1 MTPHWWTLRQPRH
14 TNHLLRLSNPIS
26 GADIRRGE
34 SKVEGTLSDMS
45 EADFQLHGIRDPRL
59 AVHAT
64 SGLPAWVWSLDGAH
78 ILWANTIGARLFGER
93 NAAALSEK
101 KIGPADPHRRQAAQL
116 AARLSPSGTP
126 RLERLRG
133 FGAPLGRLLTCSC
146 ARLTFAD
153 GTVGILI
160 AAADPV
166 GRPVPLT
173 ERLAHLVD
181 SVSMPAMTFTPNGAL
196 AGANERAKNFPGLFN
211 DLTGPG
217 FDDARSGA
225 LRDGQATLQMD
236 LGRVTVHRVGIG
248 EATALVALIGAVRVP
263 PRAPKPVPVVVASTV
278 ADAPPQTPVAE
289 PVAAAT
295 GPIPDVAPVQPAQ
308 VEAVTQ
314 AAASAALHHAPP
326 AEVMPAD
333 VFGSVFDEP
342 SEQESQVQP
351 IADATPPGPQPET
364 QASDASEAVAHD
376 DAPHHDA
383 PADHVTRIYF
393 DDERRRPPAQ
403 EISTGD
409 VSATL
414 LEMDGPPLTPRRHPL
429 RFMWHMDEDGRFSL
443 GLDEFTRL
451 IGARTAAAFGRP
463 WNEIADALGL
473 DPEGQVA
480 AAVATRE
487 TWSSIVVNWPAD
499 GAGARLPVEL
509 SGLPIYDRAG
519 KFLGY
524 RGFGVCRDV
533 EGMARLAAQRRDD
546 VMYSSKPPAMP
557 LADEPMAQDAAVHDA
572 DQEPASEP
580 PVSQELVSQ
589 DITNAADVYAPTEP
603 AHLAGSTQDN
613 FPIENSPRTE
623 SKPPVDIPQNVVP
636 FPVAEP
642 KAPAL
647 TAVESNAFDELAR
660 RLSARLENAAENDTL
675 TDASVAELFATD
687 EGEQTREPASEQP
700 ALENPP
706 AFLQPEPVLPRANA
720 AQDSQLLDRLPVGV
734 LVYRLDR
741 LLYANKA
748 FLASTGYDDLHA
760 LTEAGGLDALTV
772 EAGAGT
778 ASSTSETGTPV
789 VIAATSESGPDKGEP
804 ADARLFAITWDGE
817 PSHALVFS
825 GPRTEPRIEPAP
837 AAVIAPVVVASDDIT
852 QAEELGTILDHTAEG
867 VVVFDRE
874 GRLLS
879 CNHSAEVLFGRDDNE
894 MAALNLTDLFAPDSQ
909 RAAQDYVN
917 EVRTAAVTSLLHH
930 DRDMLGRARDGSV
943 IPLSM
948 TVGRTR
954 PDNARFFAIF
964 RDLSQTKKGEGELMQ
979 ARRQVERATNAKAD
993 ILGRI
998 SHEVRMPL
1006 NAIIGFADV
1015 MIEER
1020 FGALGNERYVEY
1032 MKDIRASGQR
1042 VMAIIDDLLDLS
1054 RIESGKMELSFAS
1067 QDLNS
1072 MVEQCVAVMQP
1083 QANRERIIIRTSL
1096 AHALPTVKAD
1106 ARALRQ
1112 IAMNLIGNSI
1122 HLANTGGQ
1130 VIVSTATTDFGDI
1143 VLRVRDTGHGLN
1155 DNEIAAAMAPFRTQ
1169 GASDQTAD
1177 GSVVNLSLTKA
1188 LVEANRAQFH
1198 IKTAPHSGTLIEVV
1212 FSHAS
1217 AIA

>member
-1 MTPHWWTLRQPRH
+1 
-14 TNHLLRLSNPIS
+14 
-26 GADIRRGE
+26 
-34 SKVEGTLSDMS
+34 MS

-93 NAAALSEK
+93 SAAALSEK
-101 KIGPADPHRRQAAQL
+101 AIGPADPHRRQAAQL
-116 AARLSPSGTP
+116 AARLSQSGAP

-133 FGAPLGRLLTCSC
+133 FGAPLGRLLTCAC
-146 ARLTFAD
+146 ARLTFTD
-153 GTVGILI
+153 GTAGILI
-160 AAADPV
+160 AAAEPV

-181 SVSMPAMTFTPNGAL
+181 SVTTPAMTFTPNGAL
-196 AGANERAKNFPGLFN
+196 AGANEPAKNFPGLFN

-217 FDDARSGA
+217 FDDARNDA
-225 LRDGQATLQMD
+225 LRDGQATLQLD
-236 LGRVTVHRVGIG
+236 LGRITVHRVGTG
-248 EATALVALIGAVRVP
+248 EETALVALINPVIV
-263 PRAPKPVPVVVASTV
+263 PKPMPKPTPVVVVPEALAQS
-278 ADAPPQTPVAE
+278 
-289 PVAAAT
+289 VAAETIA
-295 GPIPDVAPVQPAQ
+295 PPDVANVSHHQAPTEVPVEMKP
-308 VEAVTQ
+308 V
-314 AAASAALHHAPP
+314 
-326 AEVMPAD
+326 D
-333 VFGSVFDEP
+333 VFGSAFDEP
-342 SEQESQVQP
+342 PGQQTPVQP
-351 IADATPPGPQPET
+351 IADTAPSQPVET
-364 QASDASEAVAHD
+364 QPSDVSEPAHHNAPAHD
-376 DAPHHDA
+376 TAA
-383 PADHVTRIYF
+383 TDHVTRIYI
-393 DDERRRPPAQ
+393 DDERRKPVAQ
-403 EISTGD
+403 EIPARD
-409 VSATL
+409 VSAAL
-414 LEMDGPPLTPRRHPL
+414 LEMDAQPLTPRQHPL

-463 WNEIADALGL
+463 WSEITGALGL

-487 TWSSIVVNWPAD
+487 TWSNIVVNWPAD

-509 SGLPIYDRAG
+509 SGLPIYDRTG
-519 KFLGY
+519 QFLGY
-524 RGFGVCRDV
+524 RGFGVCRDID
-533 EGMARLAAQRRDD
+533 GMARLAAQRHGD
-546 VMYSSKPPAMP
+546 MLHSSQPPAAAPSHDSAQQDPALEDLTLQDLTFQDVTFQDLP
-557 LADEPMAQDAAVHDA
+557 LQDLSDHETVAGDVAVELPQDAMPSSDTTHA
-572 DQEPASEP
+572 
-580 PVSQELVSQ
+580 
-589 DITNAADVYAPTEP
+589 
-603 AHLAGSTQDN
+603 AGSTQDN
-613 FPIENSPRTE
+613 FPKDNFPKDSVPKTE
-623 SKPPVDIPQNVVP
+623 TKAAVDIPQNVVP
-636 FPVAEP
+636 FPGAEP
-642 KAPAL
+642 KSSGL

-660 RLSARLENAAENDTL
+660 RLSARLDSATEDETL
-675 TDASVAELFATD
+675 TDASVAELFAADDTAHHH
-687 EGEQTREPASEQP
+687 EPAFEAPTLEQ
-700 ALENPP
+700 PP

-720 AQDSQLLDRLPVGV
+720 AQDSQLLDRLPTGV

-789 VIAATSESGPDKGEP
+789 VIAATSKSGPDKGEP

-825 GPRTEPRIEPAP
+825 GPRAEPRVEAPIEPAATAATAP
-837 AAVIAPVVVASDDIT
+837 VAAVSDDSS
-852 QAEELGTILDHTAEG
+852 QAEELGTILDNTAEG
-867 VVVFDRE
+867 VVVFDSE

-879 CNHSAEVLFGRDDNE
+879 CNRSAEILFGRDDND
-894 MAALNLTDLFAPDSQ
+894 MAALNFSDLFAPDSQ
-909 RAAQDYVN
+909 RAVQDYVS
-917 EVRTAAVTSLLHH
+917 EVRTAAVTSLLSH

-943 IPLSM
+943 MPLSM
-948 TVGRTR
+948 TIGRTR
-954 PDNARFFAIF
+954 PDSARFFAIF
-964 RDLSQTKKGEGELMQ
+964 RDLSLAKKGEGDLMQ

-993 ILGRI
+993 VLGRI

-1006 NAIIGFADV
+1006 SAIIGFADV

-1054 RIESGKMELSFAS
+1054 RIESGKMELSFAN

-1143 VLRVRDTGHGLN
+1143 VLRVRDTGAGLN
-1155 DNEIAAAMAPFRTQ
+1155 DNEIAAAMAPFRTS

>member
-1 MTPHWWTLRQPRH
+1 
-14 TNHLLRLSNPIS
+14 
-26 GADIRRGE
+26 
-34 SKVEGTLSDMS
+34 MS

-78 ILWANTIGARLFGER
+78 ILWANTIGAQLFGAR
-93 NAAALSEK
+93 NAAVLAEK
-101 KIGPADPHRRQAAQL
+101 IIGPADPHRRQAAQL
-116 AARLSPSGTP
+116 AARLSPSGAP

-153 GTVGILI
+153 GTAGILI

-166 GRPVPLT
+166 GRPAPLT

-181 SVSMPAMTFTPNGAL
+181 SVTIPAMTFTPNGAL

-225 LRDGQATLQMD
+225 LRDGQAILQMD
-236 LGRVTVHRVGIG
+236 LGRVSVHRVGTG
-248 EATALVALIGAVRVP
+248 EATALVALIGAAVVP
-263 PRAPKPVPVVVASTV
+263 PRAPKPIPVVVASTV
-278 ADAPPQTPVAE
+278 ESAPAQTPKADPVVAATQSTPDAPP
-289 PVAAAT
+289 
-295 GPIPDVAPVQPAQ
+295 VQP
-308 VEAVTQ
+308 VEVITQ
-314 AAASAALHHAPP
+314 AVVDAPLHRAPPEPP

-342 SEQESQVQP
+342 PEQKSPVQQ
-351 IADATPPGPQPET
+351 IADTTTALQHVET
-364 QASDASEAVAHD
+364 QASNVSESASHD
-376 DAPHHDA
+376 ETSRHDA

-393 DDERRRPPAQ
+393 DDERRKPPAQ
-403 EISTGD
+403 DIGTHD

-414 LEMDGPPLTPRRHPL
+414 LELDGPPLTPRRHPL

-451 IGARTAAAFGRP
+451 IGARTSAAFGRP

-487 TWSSIVVNWPAD
+487 TWSNIVVNWPAD

-519 KFLGY
+519 SFLGY

-546 VMYSSKPPAMP
+546 MLYASTPPATP
-557 LADEPMAQDAAVHDA
+557 FSDEPVVQDATAHDA
-572 DQEPASEP
+572 TSQEP
-580 PVSQELVSQ
+580 VNQ
-589 DITNAADVYAPTEP
+589 DITDAVDVHAPTEP
-603 AHLAGSTQDN
+603 LHLAGSTQDN
-613 FPIENSPRTE
+613 FPTENSQRTE
-623 SKPPVDIPQNVVP
+623 SKPPVDTPQNVVP

-660 RLSARLENAAENDTL
+660 RLSARLENAAESDTL

-687 EGEQTREPASEQP
+687 EGEQTREPVAEPP

-748 FLASTGYDDLHA
+748 FLASTGYNDLHA

-789 VIAATSESGPDKGEP
+789 VIAATSKSGPDKGEP

-817 PSHALVFS
+817 PSHVLVFS
-825 GPRTEPRIEPAP
+825 GPRAATRSEPAP
-837 AAVIAPVVVASDDIT
+837 AVVITPVVVPSDDTT

-867 VVVFDRE
+867 VVVFDGE
-874 GRLLS
+874 GHVLS
-879 CNHSAEVLFGRDDNE
+879 CNRSAEVLFGRDDNE

-909 RAAQDYVN
+909 HAVQDYVN
-917 EVRTAAVTSLLHH
+917 EVRTAAVASLLQH
-930 DRDMLGRARDGSV
+930 DRNMLGRARDGSA

-964 RDLSQTKKGEGELMQ
+964 RDLSQAKKGEGDLIQ

-1155 DNEIAAAMAPFRTQ
+1155 DNEIAAAMAPFRTS

-1177 GSVVNLSLTKA
+1177 GSVINLSLTKA

>member
-1 MTPHWWTLRQPRH
+1 
-14 TNHLLRLSNPIS
+14 
-26 GADIRRGE
+26 
-34 SKVEGTLSDMS
+34 MS

-64 SGLPAWVWSLDGAH
+64 SGLPAWVWSLDGAR
-78 ILWANTIGARLFGER
+78 ILWANTIGVRLFGER
-93 NAAALSEK
+93 SAAALSEK

-116 AARLSPSGTP
+116 AARLSPSGAP

-153 GTVGILI
+153 GTAGILI
-160 AAADPV
+160 AAVDPV

-181 SVSMPAMTFTPNGAL
+181 SISMPAMTFTPNGAL

-217 FDDARSGA
+217 FDDARSA
-225 LRDGQATLQMD
+225 TLRDGQATLQMD
-236 LGRVTVHRVGIG
+236 LGRVTVHRVGTG
-248 EATALVALIGAVRVP
+248 EETALVALIGAVRVP
-263 PRAPKPVPVVVASTV
+263 PRAPQPIPVVVASTV
-278 ADAPPQTPVAE
+278 EGAPMHP
-289 PVAAAT
+289 
-295 GPIPDVAPVQPAQ
+295 PIPDPA
-308 VEAVTQ
+308 VPATDT
-314 AAASAALHHAPP
+314 ASAAPHAEPAPAEAAVDAPLDRAPP
-326 AEVMPAD
+326 EPLVEVMPAD
-333 VFGSVFDEP
+333 VFGSVFDEET
-342 SEQESQVQP
+342 EQDSPAQQ
-351 IADATPPGPQPET
+351 IADITPPTPQSEA
-364 QASDASEAVAHD
+364 QAGDASGSAPQVET
-376 DAPHHDA
+376 PHHDA

-393 DDERRRPPAQ
+393 DDERRKPPAQ

-414 LEMDGPPLTPRRHPL
+414 LELDGPPLTPRRHPL

-451 IGARTAAAFGRP
+451 IGARTSAAFGRP

-487 TWSSIVVNWPAD
+487 TWSNIVVSWPAD

-519 KFLGY
+519 DFLGY

-533 EGMARLAAQRRDD
+533 EGMARLAAQRRDEGL
-546 VMYSSKPPAMP
+546 YSSTPPAMP
-557 LADEPMAQDAAVHDA
+557 LDEPMAQGATVHDA
-572 DQEPASEP
+572 TGQEPE
-580 PVSQELVSQ
+580 SQEPVSQ
-589 DITNAADVYAPTEP
+589 DITDAADVHAPAEP
-603 AHLAGSTQDN
+603 HLAGSTQDN
-613 FPIENSPRTE
+613 FPTETSPRTE
-623 SKPPVDIPQNVVP
+623 AKPPVDIPQNVVP

-660 RLSARLENAAENDTL
+660 RLSARLENSAENDTL

-687 EGEQTREPASEQP
+687 ESEQPHEPVAEPP

-748 FLASTGYDDLHA
+748 FLASTGYHDLHA

-789 VIAATSESGPDKGEP
+789 VIAATSKSGPDKGEP

-825 GPRTEPRIEPAP
+825 GPRAPTRSEPAP
-837 AAVIAPVVVASDDIT
+837 AVVIAPAVVASDDTT

-867 VVVFDRE
+867 VVVFDGE
-874 GRLLS
+874 GRVLS
-879 CNHSAEVLFGRDDNE
+879 CNRSAEVLFGRDDNE
-894 MAALNLTDLFAPDSQ
+894 LAALNLTDLFAPDSQ
-909 RAAQDYVN
+909 RAVQDYVN

-930 DRDMLGRARDGSV
+930 DRGMLGRARDGSA

-954 PDNARFFAIF
+954 PDNTRFFAIF
-964 RDLSQTKKGEGELMQ
+964 RDQSQAKKGEGDLIQ

-1054 RIESGKMELSFAS
+1054 RIESGRMELSFAS

-1155 DNEIAAAMAPFRTQ
+1155 DNEIAAAMAPFRTS

>member
-1 MTPHWWTLRQPRH
+1 
-14 TNHLLRLSNPIS
+14 
-26 GADIRRGE
+26 
-34 SKVEGTLSDMS
+34 MS
-45 EADFQLHGIRDPRL
+45 EADFQLQGIRDPRL
-59 AVHAT
+59 AVHAM
-64 SGLPAWVWSLDGAH
+64 SSLPAWVWSLDGAH

-93 NAAALSEK
+93 SAAALSERK
-101 KIGPADPHRRQAAQL
+101 VGPADPQRRQAAQL
-116 AARLSPSGTP
+116 AARLSPAGTP

-153 GTVGILI
+153 GTAGILI

-166 GRPVPLT
+166 GRPMPLT

-196 AGANERAKNFPGLFN
+196 AGANDRAKNFPGLFN

-217 FDDARSGA
+217 FDDARNGA

-236 LGRVTVHRVGIG
+236 LGRVTVHRVGTG
-248 EATALVALIGAVRVP
+248 EGTALVALIGAVIV
-263 PRAPKPVPVVVASTV
+263 PKPMPKPTPVVVAPDEPEPAGVTEHV
-278 ADAPPQTPVAE
+278 AQTAPVEQAEHMLETLAGVPHQSAAPETPFEVTPVDLFE
-289 PVAAAT
+289 
-295 GPIPDVAPVQPAQ
+295 
-308 VEAVTQ
+308 
-314 AAASAALHHAPP
+314 
-326 AEVMPAD
+326 
-333 VFGSVFDEP
+333 SVFDEQ
-342 SEQESQVQP
+342 SEQASPVQQSS
-351 IADATPPGPQPET
+351 ITPPHPSET
-364 QASDASEAVAHD
+364 QASDGSEPAPREPAHQG
-376 DAPHHDA
+376 A

-393 DDERRRPPAQ
+393 DDERRKPAAHD
-403 EISTGD
+403 IGTHD

-451 IGARTAAAFGRP
+451 IGSRTAAALGRP
-463 WNEIADALGL
+463 WNEIADTLGL
-473 DPEGQVA
+473 DPDDQVA

-487 TWSSIVVNWPAD
+487 TWSNIVVNWPAD

-519 KFLGY
+519 QFLGY
-524 RGFGVCRDV
+524 RGFGVCRDI
-533 EGMARLAAQRRDD
+533 EGMARLAARRGDD
-546 VMYSSKPPAMP
+546 GLYSSKPPATP
-557 LADEPMAQDAAVHDA
+557 PSDEPAAQDVTVYDA
-572 DQEPASEP
+572 TGKE
-580 PVSQELVSQ
+580 PVSQDVT
-589 DITNAADVYAPTEP
+589 DAADVDAPMEP
-603 AHLAGSTQDN
+603 LHLVGSTQDN
-613 FPIENSPRTE
+613 FPTENSPRTE
-623 SKPPVDIPQNVVP
+623 SKSPVDTPQNVVP

-660 RLSARLENAAENDTL
+660 RLSARLENATENDTL
-675 TDASVAELFATD
+675 TDASVAELFAADDT
-687 EGEQTREPASEQP
+687 GQAHEPASEQP

-720 AQDSQLLDRLPVGV
+720 AQDSQLLDRLPVGI

-772 EAGAGT
+772 EAGAGS

-789 VIAATSESGPDKGEP
+789 VIAATSKSGPDKGEP

-825 GPRTEPRIEPAP
+825 GPRADRIETTP
-837 AAVIAPVVVASDDIT
+837 AAMIAPVVVTSDDTT
-852 QAEELGTILDHTAEG
+852 QAEELGTILDNTAEG
-867 VVVFDRE
+867 VVVFDGE

-879 CNHSAEVLFGRDDNE
+879 CNRSAEVLFGRDDNE

-909 RAAQDYVN
+909 RAVQDYVN
-917 EVRTAAVTSLLHH
+917 EVRTAAVTSLLRH
-930 DRDMLGRARDGSV
+930 DRELLGRARDGSA

-964 RDLSQTKKGEGELMQ
+964 RDMSQAKKGEGDLMQ

-1155 DNEIAAAMAPFRTQ
+1155 DNEIAAAMAPFRTA

>member
-1 MTPHWWTLRQPRH
+1 
-14 TNHLLRLSNPIS
+14 
-26 GADIRRGE
+26 
-34 SKVEGTLSDMS
+34 MS

-78 ILWANTIGARLFGER
+78 ILWANTIGAQLFGAR
-93 NAAALSEK
+93 NAAVLAEK
-101 KIGPADPHRRQAAQL
+101 IIGPADPHRRQAAQL
-116 AARLSPSGTP
+116 AARLSPSGAP

-153 GTVGILI
+153 GTAGILI

-166 GRPVPLT
+166 GRPAPLT

-181 SVSMPAMTFTPNGAL
+181 SVTMPAMTFTPNGAL

-236 LGRVTVHRVGIG
+236 LDRVSVHRVGTG
-248 EATALVALIGAVRVP
+248 EGTALVALIGAVRVP
-263 PRAPKPVPVVVASTV
+263 PQAPKPVPVVVAPAVESTPAHV
-278 ADAPPQTPVAE
+278 PAAE
-289 PVAAAT
+289 PVATEAVVV
-295 GPIPDVAPVQPAQ
+295 PDTAPAQ
-308 VEAVTQ
+308 TVQAEAT
-314 AAASAALHHAPP
+314 APTGADAPLHHTPPEPP

-333 VFGSVFDEP
+333 VFGSVFDEAP
-342 SEQESQVQP
+342 EQESPVRQ
-351 IADATPPGPQPET
+351 IADTTPPQHVET
-364 QASDASEAVAHD
+364 PASDASEPASHD
-376 DAPHHDA
+376 EASHHDA

-393 DDERRRPPAQ
+393 GDERRKPPAQ

-451 IGARTAAAFGRP
+451 IGARTSAAFSRP

-487 TWSSIVVNWPAD
+487 TWSNIVVNWPAD

-519 KFLGY
+519 SFLGY

-546 VMYSSKPPAMP
+546 MLYSSTPPATP
-557 LADEPMAQDAAVHDA
+557 LSDESVAQDATVHDA
-572 DQEPASEP
+572 AGQEP
-580 PVSQELVSQ
+580 VNQ
-589 DITNAADVYAPTEP
+589 DITNAADVHAPTGP
-603 AHLAGSTQDN
+603 LHLAGSKQDN
-613 FPIENSPRTE
+613 FPTENSQRTE
-623 SKPPVDIPQNVVP
+623 SKPPVDTPQNVVP

-660 RLSARLENAAENDTL
+660 RLSARLENATESDTL

-687 EGEQTREPASEQP
+687 EGEQTHAPVAEPP
-700 ALENPP
+700 APEHPP

-789 VIAATSESGPDKGEP
+789 VIAATSKSGPDKGEP

-825 GPRTEPRIEPAP
+825 GPRAATRSEPAP
-837 AAVIAPVVVASDDIT
+837 AVVITPVVVPGDDTT

-867 VVVFDRE
+867 VLVFDGE
-874 GRLLS
+874 GHVLS
-879 CNHSAEVLFGRDDNE
+879 CNRSAEVLFGRDDNE

-909 RAAQDYVN
+909 HAVQDYVN
-917 EVRTAAVTSLLHH
+917 EVRTAAVAGLLQH
-930 DRDMLGRARDGSV
+930 DRNMLGRARDGSA

-964 RDLSQTKKGEGELMQ
+964 RDMSQAKKGEGDLIQ

-1155 DNEIAAAMAPFRTQ
+1155 DNEIAAAMAPFRTS

>member
-1 MTPHWWTLRQPRH
+1 
-14 TNHLLRLSNPIS
+14 
-26 GADIRRGE
+26 
-34 SKVEGTLSDMS
+34 MS

-64 SGLPAWVWSLDGAH
+64 SSLPAWVWSLDGAH
-78 ILWANTIGARLFGER
+78 ILWANTVGARLFGEGS
-93 NAAALSEK
+93 AAALSEK
-101 KIGPADPHRRQAAQL
+101 KFSPADPHRRQAAQL
-116 AARLSPSGTP
+116 AARLSPASTP

-146 ARLTFAD
+146 ARLTFAE
-153 GTVGILI
+153 GTAGLLI
-160 AAADPV
+160 AAVDPV

-181 SVSMPAMTFTPNGAL
+181 SISMPAMTFTPNGAL
-196 AGANERAKNFPGLFN
+196 AGANEAAKNFPGLFN

-217 FDDARSGA
+217 FDDARHGA

-236 LGRVTVHRVGIG
+236 LGRVTVHRVGTG
-248 EATALVALIGAVRVP
+248 EGTALVALIGAVIV
-263 PRAPKPVPVVVASTV
+263 PKPLPK
-278 ADAPPQTPVAE
+278 PTPVLVVPEPASESIAE
-289 PVAAAT
+289 STTHPAPVAPARTEAAMET
-295 GPIPDVAPVQPAQ
+295 PAAIQQQSAAP
-308 VEAVTQ
+308 E
-314 AAASAALHHAPP
+314 ASAD
-326 AEVMPAD
+326 VMPAD
-333 VFGSVFDEP
+333 VFESVFDEP
-342 SEQESQVQP
+342 SEPDAAVPE
-351 IADATPPGPQPET
+351 IADTATKPQHVATEGEAP
-364 QASDASEAVAHD
+364 QA
-376 DAPHHDA
+376 DAPYDEPAHHDA
-383 PADHVTRIYF
+383 PIDHVTRIYF
-393 DDERRRPPAQ
+393 DDERRKPPAQ
-403 EISTGD
+403 EIHTGD

-473 DPEGQVA
+473 DPDGQVA

-487 TWSSIVVNWPAD
+487 TWSNIVVNWPAD

-519 KFLGY
+519 QFLGY

-533 EGMARLAAQRRDD
+533 EGMTRLAAQRSDD
-546 VMYSSKPPAMP
+546 GLYSSKPPATP
-557 LADEPMAQDAAVHDA
+557 LPDKPEPAVHETPR
-572 DQEPASEP
+572 QEPVNHEP
-580 PVSQELVSQ
+580 VSQ
-589 DITNAADVYAPTEP
+589 DITDAADVHAPAEP
-603 AHLAGSTQDN
+603 HLAGSTQDN
-613 FPIENSPRTE
+613 FPTETSPRTE
-623 SKPPVDIPQNVVP
+623 SKPPVDTPQNVVP
-636 FPVAEP
+636 FPLAEP

-660 RLSARLENAAENDTL
+660 RLSARLESAAETDTL
-675 TDASVAELFATD
+675 TDASVAELFAADDT
-687 EGEQTREPASEQP
+687 QQPHAPVFEPP
-700 ALENPP
+700 AFENPP

-789 VIAATSESGPDKGEP
+789 VIAATSKSGPDKGQP
-804 ADARLFAITWDGE
+804 ADARLFAITWDSE

-825 GPRTEPRIEPAP
+825 GPRADRIETMP
-837 AAVIAPVVVASDDIT
+837 AAMTAPVVAARDDTT
-852 QAEELGTILDHTAEG
+852 QAEELGTILDNTAEG
-867 VVVFDRE
+867 VVVFDGQ
-874 GRLLS
+874 GRVLS
-879 CNHSAEVLFGRDDNE
+879 CNRSAEILFGRDDNE
-894 MAALNLTDLFAPDSQ
+894 MTTLTLTDLFAPDSQ
-909 RAAQDYVN
+909 RAVQDYVN
-917 EVRTAAVTSLLHH
+917 EVGSAAVTSLLHH
-930 DRDMLGRARDGSV
+930 NRELLGRARDGSA

-964 RDLSQTKKGEGELMQ
+964 RDLSQAKKGEGELTQ

-1006 NAIIGFADV
+1006 NAIIGFSDV

-1054 RIESGKMELSFAS
+1054 RIESGKMELSFAN

-1155 DNEIAAAMAPFRTQ
+1155 DNEIAAAMAPFRTA
-1169 GASDQTAD
+1169 GPSDQTAD